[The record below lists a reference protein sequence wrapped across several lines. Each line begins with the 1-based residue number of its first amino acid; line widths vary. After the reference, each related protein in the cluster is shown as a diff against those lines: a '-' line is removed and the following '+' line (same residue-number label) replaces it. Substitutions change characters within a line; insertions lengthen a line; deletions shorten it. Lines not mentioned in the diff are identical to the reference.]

1 MGPYSASKFALECIS
16 EVLAGEVKPFNIRV
30 AIVEP
35 GIQDTKMARALENGT
50 PSLYPQVA
58 RFAGLFRAA
67 LERPVGPEV
76 TAAVIRHIIESGTWQ
91 LRHPSGPDAIP
102 FLNWRA
108 AMSDEEWVD
117 WNAQED
123 EIWYEQVQR
132 DFGLNARR
140 DVRATSTAD

>member
-1 MGPYSASKFALECIS
+1 
-16 EVLAGEVKPFNIRV
+16 
-30 AIVEP
+30 
-35 GIQDTKMARALENGT
+35 MARALEDGT

-67 LERPVGPEV
+67 LERPVDPRT

-91 LRHPSGPDAIP
+91 FRHPSGPDAIP

-108 AMSDEEWVD
+108 AMSDEDWVN
-117 WNAQED
+117 WNAQDD
-123 EIWYEQVQR
+123 ERWYEQVQR

-140 DVRATSTAD
+140 DVGAASGAD